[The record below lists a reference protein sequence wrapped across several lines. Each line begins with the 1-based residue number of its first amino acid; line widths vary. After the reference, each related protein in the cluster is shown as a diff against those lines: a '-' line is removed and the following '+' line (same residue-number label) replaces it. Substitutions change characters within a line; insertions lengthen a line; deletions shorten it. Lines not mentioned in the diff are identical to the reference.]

1 MFRVLQVIGAMD
13 RGGAETLIM
22 NLYRSID
29 RSEIQFDFMVHEE
42 RICDYDEE
50 IRKLGGRIYRVP
62 RLSGF
67 NTLAY
72 KKAFRA
78 FFAEH
83 AEHPVVH
90 GHIGSGAALYL
101 GEAKRAGRYTI
112 AHSHNRNFPLSPAEL
127 AFRALS
133 FPTRYIADYF
143 LAASPDAGRDRF
155 GKRFGDPRRS
165 AVLKNGIKLDQYTCD
180 PASHERAK
188 EALGYGDLSV
198 IGHVGRLDAQKNH
211 SFLLE
216 TMAQLKRSMPAV
228 KLVCV
233 GRGPLMEQEVE
244 RASEL
249 GIADSVDFLGV
260 RQDVPDLLRAFDVF
274 VMPSIRE
281 GLPVAAVEAQAAG
294 LPCVL
299 STDVPE
305 ATVISDLTQR
315 VPLSAGPDGWASHL
329 AELLVNLPTREDR
342 IEQVRRQ
349 GFDIKQSADW
359 LSDLYGS
366 SQSRV

>member
-1 MFRVLQVIGAMD
+1 
-13 RGGAETLIM
+13 
-22 NLYRSID
+22 
-29 RSEIQFDFMVHEE
+29 
-42 RICDYDEE
+42 
-50 IRKLGGRIYRVP
+50 
-62 RLSGF
+62 
-67 NTLAY
+67 
-72 KKAFRA
+72 
-78 FFAEH
+78 
-83 AEHPVVH
+83 
-90 GHIGSGAALYL
+90 
-101 GEAKRAGRYTI
+101 
-112 AHSHNRNFPLSPAEL
+112 
-127 AFRALS
+127 
-133 FPTRYIADYF
+133 
-143 LAASPDAGRDRF
+143 
-155 GKRFGDPRRS
+155 
-165 AVLKNGIKLDQYTCD
+165 
-180 PASHERAK
+180 
-188 EALGYGDLSV
+188 
-198 IGHVGRLDAQKNH
+198 
-211 SFLLE
+211 
-216 TMAQLKRSMPAV
+216 MPAV

-359 LSDLYGS
+359 LSDLYIRAAGS
-366 SQSRV
+366 R